1 MAIPGIKIGSGYD
14 VHRLV
19 PDRKLI
25 IGGVN
30 MDFHLGLEGHSDAD
44 VLIHAV
50 CDAVLGAAGLGDIG
64 DHFPDT
70 DQKYKGISSMTLLE
84 ICSAKLNKA
93 GYEISNMDCI
103 VFAQVPRIS
112 PYKKKMEANIARV
125 LNMDSNLVN
134 VKATTT
140 EKLGFVGKEQGIAAQ
155 CTLLAISKTKSVKQ
169 KQ

>member
-1 MAIPGIKIGSGYD
+1 MTGPDYKIGSGYD

-19 PDRKLI
+19 SGRKLI

-30 MDFHLGLEGHSDAD
+30 IDFDRGLEGHSDAD

-70 DQKYKGISSMTLLE
+70 DSKYKGISSMILLE
-84 ICSAKLNKA
+84 KCGALMGKQ
-93 GYEISNMDCI
+93 GYEIANMDCI

-112 PYKKKMEANIARV
+112 PHKKKIQEHIAKALNI
-125 LNMDSNLVN
+125 DSNLVN

-140 EKLGFVGKEQGIAAQ
+140 EKLGFIGKEQGIAAQ
-155 CTLLAISKTKSVKQ
+155 CTLLAKAIFERI
-169 KQ
+169 